1 MYFFTLSLALQLYWF
16 TVEFGLCRQDGEV
29 KAYGA
34 GLLSAF
40 GELKHA
46 LSDVPDRRPLEPAKT
61 ALQVGSAGAGCGRR
75 CCCVTASS
83 VMLIYSRCDLVTIL
97 LALRRQR
104 YIIVAGI

>member
-1 MYFFTLSLALQLYWF
+1 MQLYWF

-61 ALQVGSAGAGCGRR
+61 ALQVRWAGAGCHSRR
-75 CCCVTASS
+75 CCDVTASS
-83 VMLIYSRCDLVTIL
+83 VMLFYSRCDLVTIL
-97 LALRRQR
+97 LHSD
-104 YIIVAGI
+104 VSGISFL

>member
-1 MYFFTLSLALQLYWF
+1 MYCFSFTLFLPLQLYWF

-61 ALQVGSAGAGCGRR
+61 ALQVRWAGAGCGRR
-75 CCCVTASS
+75 CGITASS
-83 VMLIYSRCDLVTIL
+83 VLLCSCRRLLRYLGTIL
-97 LALRRQR
+97 LRSDVSV
-104 YIIVAGI
+104 I

>member
-1 MYFFTLSLALQLYWF
+1 MQLYWF

-61 ALQVGSAGAGCGRR
+61 ALQVRWAGAGCGRR
-75 CCCVTASS
+75 CGITASS
-83 VMLIYSRCDLVTIL
+83 VLLCSCRRLLRYLGTIL
-97 LALRRQR
+97 LRSDVSV
-104 YIIVAGI
+104 I